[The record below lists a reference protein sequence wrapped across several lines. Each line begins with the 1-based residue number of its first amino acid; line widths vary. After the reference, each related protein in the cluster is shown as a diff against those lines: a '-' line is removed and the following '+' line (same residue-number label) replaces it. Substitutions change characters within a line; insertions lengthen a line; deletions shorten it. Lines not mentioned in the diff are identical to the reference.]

1 MQEVIQ
7 GNHSPVSEFIL
18 LGFSSEPQRL
28 LLFTFFLLLYLSTL
42 LGNGLII
49 TLIHLDSHLHTPMYF
64 FLSVLSLLDMSYVTT
79 TVPQMLAHLA
89 HPKKTISYI
98 GCVAQMYI
106 FLVLGIAECILY
118 AIMAYDRYVAICHPL
133 HYTLIMN
140 RLTCVAMAATCWT
153 IGLLGALIYTVFTM
167 HLPYCGPN
175 EINHFFCEVPAV
187 LKLACADT
195 SLNDQVDF
203 FLGFILLLV
212 PLSLILASY
221 IRIFATI
228 LRIHSTQ
235 GRLKSF
241 STCVSH
247 ITVVIMFY
255 GPAMIMYMRP
265 GSKSSSK
272 HDKKL
277 ALFYNVVSA
286 FLNPIIYSLRN
297 KDVKGAFLKV
307 IIKKDVLHMT

>member
-1 MQEVIQ
+1 MQEFIW
-7 GNHSPVSEFIL
+7 GNYSSVTEFIL
-18 LGFSSEPQRL
+18 LGFSNDPQNRL
-28 LLFTFFLLLYLSTL
+28 ILFTFFLLLYLSIL

-49 TLIHLDSHLHTPMYF
+49 TLIYQDPRLHTPMYF
-64 FLSVLSLLDMSYVTT
+64 FLSVLSVLDMSYVTT
-79 TVPQMLAHLA
+79 TVPQMLAHLIYS
-89 HPKKTISYI
+89 KKTISYI

-106 FLVLGIAECILY
+106 FLSFGITEGVLC

-140 RLTCVAMAATCWT
+140 RLTCVVMASTYWS
-153 IGLLGALIYTVFTM
+153 IGLLGALIYTVFAM

-195 SLNDQVDF
+195 SLNDQVNF
-203 FLGFILLLV
+203 ILGFILLLV
-212 PLSLILASY
+212 PLFLILASY
-221 IRIFATI
+221 TRIFAAI
-228 LRIHSTQ
+228 LRMRSTQ

-241 STCVSH
+241 STCASH
-247 ITVVIMFY
+247 LTVVTIFY
-255 GPAMIMYMRP
+255 GPAMVMYMRF
-265 GSKSSSK
+265 GSKSSPE

-307 IIKKDVLHMT
+307 IIKKESL